1 MEVRPVVLK
10 NGKLELLQS
19 GDTLTA
25 SFNFSFKKIVTG
37 LTLTIPVNQQMSVID
52 GIEIEGSLDIEGELC
67 LIF

>member
-19 GDTLTA
+19 GDTLTV

-37 LTLTIPVNQQMSVID
+37 LTLVIPVNQQMSVID

>member
-25 SFNFSFKKIVTG
+25 SFNFSFSKIVTG
-37 LTLTIPVNQQMSVID
+37 LTLVIPVNQQMSVID